1 MPPSLRLFVSLSFR
15 LFVSSSLLQSD
26 DIIDAERMDAAGG
39 RAGRRLVLEHV
50 SELQGVH
57 VVDLKRCARK
67 KMILLQE
74 ESLARLQAVIEFHAK
89 IGCPTR
95 VRDGISH
102 LRIKAQDMRP
112 CPW

>member
-1 MPPSLRLFVSLSFR
+1 
-15 LFVSSSLLQSD
+15 
-26 DIIDAERMDAAGG
+26 MDAAGR

-57 VVDLKRCARK
+57 VVDLKRCAHK

-95 VRDGISH
+95 VRDGVSH

-112 CPW
+112 CPWSGSLSRLAKRIRSRHRKRAGVC